1 MICYAKRPLLH
12 NCHEE
17 TRFLTGFSRRPL
29 GLGSKGTNREI
40 NAFAENLSDEEYF
53 VYNDNDIAAT
63 LGRRRT
69 LGLNLK
75 ARF

>member
-1 MICYAKRPLLH
+1 MICCVKRPPLH
-12 NCHEE
+12 NGHEE
-17 TRFLTGFSRRPL
+17 TRFLPRLSRRPL
-29 GLGSKGTNREI
+29 GLESKGRNWEI
-40 NAFAENLSDEEYF
+40 KAFAENLSDEEYF

-63 LGRRRT
+63 LGKRRT